1 MDARQKSVQHPA
13 SLSDKCSRTDLL
25 LVGPCIERFEDSLLW
40 QTERVF
46 RFVCTV
52 GKRLQ
57 APDLPFY
64 FYSESSSRP
73 FVSPVE
79 WARSSK
85 LQAFSFTSTAG
96 QRLQAA
102 GLPFHLCRGPEAP
115 GSRPTVSVKVQF
127 CSGQSSRLQV
137 RGYTVSRIQKFKFQL
152 NSMPVDARQ
161 KCVVSGALSDE
172 RKHTDSTL
180 WCVVG

>member
-1 MDARQKSVQHPA
+1 MQHPA

-25 LVGPCIERFEDSLLW
+25 LVGPCIEMFEDSLHW

-64 FYSESSSRP
+64 FYSESSPRP

-127 CSGQSSRLQV
+127 CSGQSSRLPGPRPHRFTNTEVQV
-137 RGYTVSRIQKFKFQL
+137 STQQH
-152 NSMPVDARQ
+152 A
-161 KCVVSGALSDE
+161 SGRETKVCSFRCAF
-172 RKHTDSTL
+172 R
-180 WCVVG
+180 